1 MKNIA
6 ALMTGTVL
14 SQIIA
19 ILTIPVLS
27 RIYLPEDFGQLAVV
41 MVFSNIAGVILALRY
56 EMALMLPKSDSLA
69 FQIMFKSIIIAIFMT
84 LLEAMILT
92 ILFDHF
98 LENYSIFFYVII
110 LCSFFNLF
118 FQLSTLWFNRQ
129 RKFKTSAYFAVFKVI
144 SIFGMQFLLSE
155 QGNGMIYGYMYGNMI
170 IFFILFFIYLKDVKK
185 IGINTS
191 KLKLF
196 YILKRYK
203 KFPIYS
209 VPASLMNSSANNIQF
224 ILIEQLF
231 GSASAGILSMLTRL
245 IYAPAALIGKTVN
258 NVVFQHFTK
267 EISHKKMIFDQMK
280 KITLFISAIGFLV
293 IILILI
299 IYKYNILIIIL
310 GENWSEVNNLLIYFI
325 PLIFTSIVSTSISRF
340 AIFEKQEIGMYFQG
354 FMLICVITSVILGE
368 AVTKNFQQ
376 TTILYSIILSLVFI
390 LQLNISLYLAKNHDN
405 KLKGKKNVK

>member
-92 ILFDHF
+92 LLFDHF

-267 EISHKKMIFDQMK
+267 EINHKKMIFDQMK
-280 KITLFISAIGFLV
+280 KITLFISAIGFS
-293 IILILI
+293 
-299 IYKYNILIIIL
+299 YNTDLDYI
-310 GENWSEVNNLLIYFI
+310 
-325 PLIFTSIVSTSISRF
+325 
-340 AIFEKQEIGMYFQG
+340 
-354 FMLICVITSVILGE
+354 
-368 AVTKNFQQ
+368 
-376 TTILYSIILSLVFI
+376 
-390 LQLNISLYLAKNHDN
+390 
-405 KLKGKKNVK
+405 

>member
-1 MKNIA
+1 
-6 ALMTGTVL
+6 MTGTIL

-19 ILTIPVLS
+19 ILTIPILS

-41 MVFSNIAGVILALRY
+41 MVFSNVAGVILALRY
-56 EMALMLPKSDSLA
+56 EMALMLPKSDVVA

-84 LLEAMILT
+84 LFESMFLS
-92 ILFDHF
+92 ILFKYS
-98 LENYSIFFYVII
+98 LENYAQFFYLII

-129 RKFKTSAYFAVFKVI
+129 KKFKTSAKFVIFKVV
-144 SIFGMQFLLSE
+144 SIFGMQLLLSE
-155 QGNGMIYGYMYGNMI
+155 QQNGMIYGYVYGNMI
-170 IFFILFFIYLKDVKK
+170 IFFILFFIYIKDISN
-185 IGINTS
+185 IGINVS

-196 YILKRYK
+196 FILKRYK

-258 NVVFQHFTK
+258 NVVFQHFTR
-267 EISHKKMIFDQMK
+267 EINQKKMIFEQMK
-280 KITLFISAIGFLV
+280 RITLFISVIGFIV
-293 IILILI
+293 IIMILI

-310 GENWSEVNNLLIYFI
+310 GKNWSEVNNLLIYFI
-325 PLIFTSIVSTSISRF
+325 PLIFTSILSTSISRF
-340 AIFEKQEIGMYFQG
+340 AIFEKQEIGMCFQG
-354 FMLICVITSVILGE
+354 FMLVCVISSIMLGE
-368 AVTKNFQQ
+368 VITKNFQQ
-376 TTILYSIILSLVFI
+376 TVILYSIILSLVFMA
-390 LQLNISLYLAKNHDN
+390 QLNISLYLAKNHDN
-405 KLKGKKNVK
+405 KLKGTKDVK